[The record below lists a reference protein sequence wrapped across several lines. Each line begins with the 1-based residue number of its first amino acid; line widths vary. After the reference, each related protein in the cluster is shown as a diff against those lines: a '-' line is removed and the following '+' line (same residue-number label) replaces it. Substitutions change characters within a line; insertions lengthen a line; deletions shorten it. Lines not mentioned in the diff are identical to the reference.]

1 MLTGCVRTQTLYVR
15 YFLVHWAPDFQET
28 TAPQAN
34 IDKRFVL
41 EIGYFKNCTLLT
53 FYWLFLFW

>member
-1 MLTGCVRTQTLYVR
+1 MHVIC
-15 YFLVHWAPDFQET
+15 LVHWAPDLQET

-53 FYWLFLFW
+53 FYWLFLIW